1 MSIYRR
7 SFLAGL
13 ALLGTILTAPAALAA
28 DIRQELVREAGIV
41 GELRYPVGAKHKTTV
56 IMLNGSDGGTP
67 SARDADD
74 LAKAGYT
81 VLALAYFKDWNGQPD
96 GLPTSLN
103 EIPLEYFFRAIDWLK
118 TRPQVDRSRIVLMGQ
133 SRGGELVLLLASMR
147 RDIAGV
153 VAFSPSSRVWSG
165 VPAQGALQAPLRPAW
180 TLGGRP
186 VPYQGEP
193 NDKVTSMRQ
202 WFEQARPVAAARIP
216 VENIRGPVLLVS
228 SKVDTIWPA
237 AAYSDEIAAR
247 LATRRREWPVRNLQ
261 FDDASHLL
269 MGGGP
274 GFTKLE
280 IPGTTYT
287 FDFGGTPEG
296 NADARQRAWTA
307 TKRFIGA
314 I

>member
-1 MSIYRR
+1 MRSDRR
-7 SFLAGL
+7 SFLAL
-13 ALLGTILTAPAALAA
+13 ATVVLAFSAVPALAA
-28 DIRQELVREAGIV
+28 DVQVIPIHEDGLVGR
-41 GELRYPVGAKHKTTV
+41 LHFLPGAERRTTV

-180 TLGGRP
+180 TLRGQP

-307 TKRFIGA
+307 TKQFLAA